1 MYDISA
7 DDDDEIDDDEEEVTE
22 EEEEEEEKPAGSRPD
37 GLPQAGDQTVQ
48 QQQKQRPAEP
58 VTAPPETATES
69 RRDGGGVAD
78 GDDRKTTESGLQG
91 EQTSKQ
97 APTELI
103 APVESTAKLDRESSR
118 RDSASEKR
126 DDRPEIPEKDVAEDS
141 AAGDVDEEPA

>member
-22 EEEEEEEKPAGSRPD
+22 EDEEEEEKPAGSRPD
-37 GLPQAGDQTVQ
+37 GLTQQAGDQTAQ
-48 QQQKQRPAEP
+48 QQQKQRPAEA

-69 RRDGGGVAD
+69 RDGGGVAD

-103 APVESTAKLDRESSR
+103 APVESTGKLDRESRR

-126 DDRPEIPEKDVAEDS
+126 DDGPEILEKDAAEES
-141 AAGDVDEEPA
+141 AAGDVDKEPA